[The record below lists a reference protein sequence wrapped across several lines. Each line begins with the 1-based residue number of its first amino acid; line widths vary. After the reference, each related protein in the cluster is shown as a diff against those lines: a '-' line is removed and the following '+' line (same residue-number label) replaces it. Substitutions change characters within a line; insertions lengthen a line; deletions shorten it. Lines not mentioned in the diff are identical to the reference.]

1 MKVVVLGSGVI
12 GVTTAYFL
20 AKDGHEVQ
28 VIERNDQ
35 AALETSYANA
45 GLVAP
50 GHSFA
55 WASPKAPRILIKSL
69 FQADQALR
77 LKLSLSLRQWHWMW
91 LFLLQCTEA
100 RARANTLRK
109 LRICLYS
116 VERLQEVVADTG
128 VAYDGL
134 TKGNLYLYR
143 SQKTFDGGAAH
154 SQILQDHGL
163 EMQVVDRDRLAE
175 LEPALDPVKDKFAGG
190 MYSPMD
196 QSGDARMF
204 TQGLAAYCAEHLG
217 VKFSYGTRIQ
227 ALDAQGDS
235 IQRVLTDNGD
245 VRGDVYVL
253 GLGCDSPFLAE
264 PIGIKLP
271 IYPVK
276 GYSVT
281 IPAGSSNLTPRMGGV
296 DEENLVAFC
305 PMGERLRVTSTAE
318 FAGYDRG
325 HTPADF
331 RAMFN
336 VARELFPGLDYD
348 QPDYWAG
355 LRPMTPTTVPI
366 LGKARYRNLYLNT
379 GHGHIGWTMSC
390 GSAKLVS
397 DMIAGRECGID
408 TEGLLYGDAA

>member
-1 MKVVVLGSGVI
+1 MKVIVLGSGVI

-28 VIERNDQ
+28 VIERNDK

-50 GHSFA
+50 GHAYA
-55 WASPKAPRILIKSL
+55 WASPKAPKILIKSL
-69 FQADQALR
+69 FKADQALR
-77 LKLSLSLRQWHWMW
+77 LKLSLSPRQWQWMW

-100 RARANTLRK
+100 RARENTLRK
-109 LRICLYS
+109 LRLCIYS
-116 VERLQEVVADTG
+116 VERLKDVVADTG
-128 VAYDGL
+128 VTYDGL

-143 SQKTFDGGAAH
+143 SQQSFDGAAAH
-154 SQILQDHGL
+154 TQILQDHGL
-163 EMQVVDRDRLAE
+163 EMRLVARDDLAQ
-175 LEPALDPVKDKFAGG
+175 LEPALEPVKDKFAGG
-190 MYSPMD
+190 TYSPMD

-217 VKFSYGTRIQ
+217 VDFRYRTSVKSID
-227 ALDAQGDS
+227 LQGDS
-235 IQRVLTDNGD
+235 VQRVITDDGEI
-245 VRGDVYVL
+245 RGDIFIL
-253 GLGCDSPFLAE
+253 SLGCDSPFLAE
-264 PIGIKLP
+264 RISIKLP

-281 IPAGSSNLTPRMGGV
+281 IPAGGGNNLTPRMGGV

-318 FAGYDRG
+318 FAGYDRS
-325 HTPADF
+325 HRAADF

-336 VARELFPGLDYD
+336 VARELFPEADYD

-366 LGKARYRNLYLNT
+366 LGRARYQNLYLNT
-379 GHGHIGWTMSC
+379 GHGHIGWTMAC
-390 GSAKLVS
+390 GSAKLTA
-397 DMIAGRECGID
+397 DLIAGREADID
-408 TEGLLYGDAA
+408 TEGMLYHA

>member
-20 AKDGHEVQ
+20 AREGHEVQ
-28 VIERNDQ
+28 VVERNEK

-50 GHSFA
+50 GHSYA
-55 WASPKAPRILIKSL
+55 WASPKAPGILIKSL
-69 FQADQALR
+69 FKADQALR
-77 LKLSLSLRQWHWMW
+77 LKLQASPRQWQWMW
-91 LFLLQCTEA
+91 SFWRQCTEESA
-100 RARANTLRK
+100 RVNTLRK
-109 LRICLYS
+109 LRLCMYS
-116 VERLQEVVADTG
+116 VEQLKEAVADTG

-134 TKGNLYLYR
+134 AKGNLYLYR
-143 SQKTFDGGAAH
+143 SEASFDAGAART
-154 SQILQDHGL
+154 QILQDHGL
-163 EMQVVDRDRLAE
+163 EMRVVDRDELGR
-175 LEPALDPVKDKFAGG
+175 LEPSLEPVKDKFAGG

-204 TQGLAAYCAEHLG
+204 TQGLAAHCAERLG
-217 VKFSYGTRIQ
+217 VKFDYSRSIKRI
-227 ALDAQGDS
+227 DIEGDS
-235 IQRVLTDNGD
+235 VHRVSTNEGE

-253 GLGCDSPFLAE
+253 SLGCSSPFLSE
-264 PIGIKLP
+264 KIGVTLP

-281 IPAGSSNLTPRMGGV
+281 IPAGGGNLTPQMGGV

-318 FAGYDRG
+318 FSGYDRG
-325 HTPADF
+325 HTPGDF

-336 VARELFPGLDYD
+336 VARELFPNADYGR
-348 QPDYWAG
+348 PDYWAG

-366 LGKARYRNLYLNT
+366 LGRARYRNLYLNT

-390 GSAKLVS
+390 GSAKLTT
-397 DMIAGRECGID
+397 DLIAGRKGDID
-408 TEGLLYGDAA
+408 TDGLLYDS

>member
-20 AKDGHEVQ
+20 ARDGHEVQ
-28 VIERNDQ
+28 VLERNDK

-50 GHSFA
+50 GHAYA
-55 WASPKAPRILIKSL
+55 WASPKAPDILIKSL
-69 FQADQALR
+69 FKADQALK
-77 LKLSLSLRQWHWMW
+77 LKLRLSLRQWQWMW
-91 LFLLQCTEA
+91 SFWMQCTEESA
-100 RARANTLRK
+100 RLNTLRK
-109 LRICLYS
+109 LRLCMYS
-116 VERLQEVVADTG
+116 VEQLQAVVADTS
-128 VAYDGL
+128 VSYDGL

-143 SQKTFDGGAAH
+143 SQANFDAGAART
-154 SQILQDHGL
+154 QILQDHGL
-163 EMQVVDRDRLAE
+163 EMKVVDREELAA
-175 LEPALDPVKDKFAGG
+175 LEPSLDPVKDKFAGG

-204 TQGLAAYCAEHLG
+204 TQGLAAHCASQLG
-217 VKFSYGTRIQ
+217 VEFSYGCTINR
-227 ALDAQGDS
+227 LHVEGDS
-235 IQRVLTDNGD
+235 IRHVSTDNGD
-245 VRGDVYVL
+245 IQGDVYVL
-253 GLGCDSPFLAE
+253 SLGCSSPFLSE
-264 PIGIKLP
+264 PVGVKLP

-281 IPAGSSNLTPRMGGV
+281 IRAGGGNQTPQMGGV
-296 DEENLVAFC
+296 DEQNLVAFC

-325 HTPADF
+325 HTPSDF

-336 VARELFPGLDYD
+336 VARELFPNADYD
-348 QPDYWAG
+348 QPEYWAG

-390 GSAKLVS
+390 GSAKLTA
-397 DMIAGRECGID
+397 DLIAEREGDID
-408 TEGLLYGDAA
+408 TDGLLYGG